1 MRNILNEPIQNAMIE
16 NKVTGKNVFTTN
28 LRIFKSLLTRI
39 LFPQNSENVR
49 THFNRCIEITIKGG
63 KW

>member
-1 MRNILNEPIQNAMIE
+1 MDTNAMIE

-49 THFNRCIEITIKGG
+49 THCTEMY
-63 KW
+63 